1 MFNVFSTALSAL
13 NATSTAIDVTGN
25 NLANMDTTGFKGSDM
40 AFSDLIS
47 QSIGNGGGTEV
58 GFGTAQP
65 LTIQDFS
72 QGAIQSE
79 TSPLDAAI
87 QGSGFFV
94 TQNTNGN
101 TLYTRDGT
109 FQVDNKGNLT
119 TATGE
124 DVQGWTAL
132 NADGSINT
140 SGPMGNIALTS
151 GALKP
156 PTATTDM
163 TVSLNLNSTAT
174 ADATSSFSVPVTSY
188 DSLGTPHVLTV
199 DFQKTGSNTWNYQVT
214 LPGSDVTAGTAGT
227 PFDIPNA
234 SGSLTFDATGQLISP
249 AAGSPI
255 AVVIPG
261 LSDGA
266 ADMNVTWNPY
276 TAAGAGLIT
285 QFGQA
290 SASSANTQN
299 GEAASQLVSVS
310 IANGG
315 GIVANYSDGIQVTV
329 GQVAVAA
336 IGNPSTLI
344 NAGNNQYSLSAST
357 DNPSVGTP
365 GTGGRGTVVGSALEA
380 SNVDLATQFTNLIQ
394 FQRSY
399 EANAHVVTTAD
410 QLSQDT
416 INLIH

>member
-87 QGSGFFV
+87 QGNGFFI

-119 TATGE
+119 TSTGE

-140 SGPMGNIALTS
+140 AGAMGNITLSS

-199 DFQKTGSNTWNYQVT
+199 DFQKTGSNTWSYQVT

-234 SGSLTFDATGQLISP
+234 SGALTFDATGQLISP

-255 AVVIPG
+255 AVAIPG

-299 GEAASQLVSVS
+299 GEAAAQLVSVS